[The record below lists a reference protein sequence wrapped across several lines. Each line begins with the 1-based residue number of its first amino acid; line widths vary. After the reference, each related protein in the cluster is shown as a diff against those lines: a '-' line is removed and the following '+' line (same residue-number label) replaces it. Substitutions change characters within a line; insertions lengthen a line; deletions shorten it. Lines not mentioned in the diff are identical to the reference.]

1 LNISGLK
8 KQQLLDKF
16 EDKISFQLIK
26 KQWTKFYIKKH
37 STCYTAVLIYSYLM
51 KEISPSESQV
61 LLTHFDWNLQR
72 LAEVLKQEQNDYFK
86 GAALQRFRH
95 TYDIAI
101 KVIRSIAQWKNLSC
115 QTDEQCFETALE
127 NGWLEKQLCWTEM
140 IEDYQ
145 RINQKP
151 QTDTE
156 NVYLKLT
163 AYHKAFSHL
172 FTHLKT
178 IA

>member
-1 LNISGLK
+1 M
-8 KQQLLDKF
+8 LDKF

>member
-1 LNISGLK
+1 M
-8 KQQLLDKF
+8 
-16 EDKISFQLIK
+16 E
-26 KQWTKFYIKKH
+26 
-37 STCYTAVLIYSYLM
+37 
-51 KEISPSESQV
+51 EISPSESQV

-72 LAEVLKQEQNDYFK
+72 LAEVLKQDQNDYFK

-101 KVIRSIAQWKNLSC
+101 KTIKSISRWKNLSC
-115 QTDEQCFETALE
+115 QTDEQCFRTALE
-127 NGWLEKQLCWTEM
+127 NGWLEKQPPWAEM
-140 IEDYQ
+140 IEDYK

-163 AYHKAFSHL
+163 AYHKAFSYL
-172 FTHLKT
+172 FPHLKT

>member
-1 LNISGLK
+1 M
-8 KQQLLDKF
+8 
-16 EDKISFQLIK
+16 E
-26 KQWTKFYIKKH
+26 
-37 STCYTAVLIYSYLM
+37 
-51 KEISPSESQV
+51 EISPSESQV

-101 KVIRSIAQWKNLSC
+101 KAIRSISRRKNLSC

-140 IEDYQ
+140 IEDYK
-145 RINQKP
+145 RINQKYRYFIKSDHRGLP
-151 QTDTE
+151 SGATGSLDPYICGRWTYFLYVIE
-156 NVYLKLT
+156 PC
-163 AYHKAFSHL
+163 
-172 FTHLKT
+172 
-178 IA
+178 

>member
-1 LNISGLK
+1 MNISGLK

>member
-1 LNISGLK
+1 M
-8 KQQLLDKF
+8 
-16 EDKISFQLIK
+16 E
-26 KQWTKFYIKKH
+26 
-37 STCYTAVLIYSYLM
+37 
-51 KEISPSESQV
+51 EISPSESQV

-101 KVIRSIAQWKNLSC
+101 KAIRSISRWKNPSC

-163 AYHKAFSHL
+163 AYHKAFSYL

-178 IA
+178 IT

>member
-1 LNISGLK
+1 MR
-8 KQQLLDKF
+8 
-16 EDKISFQLIK
+16 IK
-26 KQWTKFYIKKH
+26 YHFNCQKSNGQNFYIKKH
-37 STCYTAVLIYSYLM
+37 STCYTALLINGYLM
-51 KEISPSESQV
+51 EEISPSESQV

-101 KVIRSIAQWKNLSC
+101 KAIRSISRWKNLSC

-163 AYHKAFSHL
+163 AYHKAFSYL
-172 FTHLKT
+172 FNHLKT
-178 IA
+178 IT